1 MTKYKIYQVD
11 AFASAPFT
19 GNPAAI
25 MPLTGPALSDADM
38 QAIAMENN
46 LAETAYFWPEGDDG
60 TFRLRWFTPGA
71 EVPLCG
77 HATLASAHILFQ
89 HLGYGA
95 NEIQFET
102 LSGRLT
108 VLRKGDGYEMDFP
121 AQPVQHA
128 FDKDAITGII
138 GCDVAEA
145 YCMDPAPAGDHYIL
159 AVLPSAADVRA
170 AQLDLRALTNFPA
183 KLIITAPGDEDG
195 VDFVSRF
202 FAPTIGV
209 DEDPVTGSAHCSLVP
224 YWAARLGK
232 NDLHAYQASPRGG
245 HVTCT
250 FVDCPGGGN
259 RVKLAGTAHTVLEGE
274 FYL

>member
-1 MTKYKIYQVD
+1 MTAYKIYQVD

-25 MPLTGPALSDADM
+25 MPLNGPALSDADM

-60 TFRLRWFTPGA
+60 AFRLRWFTPGA

-77 HATLASAHILFQ
+77 HATLASAHVLFQ
-89 HLGYGA
+89 HLGHKG
-95 NEIQFET
+95 NEIHFET

-108 VLRKGDGYEMDFP
+108 VVRKDDGYEMDFP
-121 AQPVQHA
+121 AQPVEQPFPA
-128 FDKDAITGII
+128 EAAAGLI
-138 GCDVAEA
+138 GSTVAEA
-145 YCMDPAPAGDHYIL
+145 YCVDPAPAGDHYIL
-159 AVLPSAADVRA
+159 AVLPRAADARA
-170 AQLDLRALTNFPA
+170 AQPDLRAISQYPA
-183 KLIITAPGDEDG
+183 KLIITAPGEDD

-209 DEDPVTGSAHCSLVP
+209 DEDPVTGSAHCALTP

-245 HVTCT
+245 HVYCT
-250 FVDCPGGGN
+250 HADCPDGQN
-259 RVKLAGTAHTVLEGE
+259 RVKLSGTAHTVLEGE